1 MGYTFIMEIERKFLL
16 KQIPGNLNDY
26 PCLLIE
32 QGYLCTDP
40 VVRIRRQDDEYYM
53 TYKGS
58 GLMSRE
64 EYNLPLNKE
73 SYEHLLPKADGNV
86 ISKKRY
92 LIPLSPGE
100 INPECLSLL
109 DGVSLTIELD
119 EFAPPFAPLLLAE
132 IEFPT
137 EEAARAF
144 RMPDWFSEDV
154 TQDVRYHN
162 SYMSRQIFPA
172 K

>member
-1 MGYTFIMEIERKFLL
+1 MEIERKFLL
-16 KQIPGNLNDY
+16 KYIPDNLDSY
-26 PCLLIE
+26 PHHLIE
-32 QGYLCTDP
+32 QAYLCVTP
-40 VVRIRRQDDEYYM
+40 VVRIRMQDEEYYM

-58 GLMSRE
+58 GMMSRE

-73 SYEHLLPKADGNV
+73 AYDHLLPKADGNV

-92 LIPLSPGE
+92 LIPLSDEE

-109 DGVSLTIELD
+109 NGTSLTIELD

-137 EEAARAF
+137 EEAAYAF
-144 RMPDWFSEDV
+144 QMPDWFSEDV

-162 SYMSRQIFPA
+162 SYMSRQVFPEG
-172 K
+172 